1 MALDKLQEDHKKYW
15 IKWYRKYHPHPMLVH
30 FPIALHL
37 FAGGL
42 DLIFFMYPKD
52 SFATAVFYT
61 FFAATVTGGL
71 AMIPGIMSWWINYKL
86 AFTYIFIIKL
96 LLSLM
101 TLLLGIVGILIY
113 IDNPDIVFTQSFPS
127 IVYHSIILLTS
138 LTVIVVAYYGAKL
151 TWGKVRS
158 S

>member
-1 MALDKLQEDHKKYW
+1 
-15 IKWYRKYHPHPMLVH
+15 
-30 FPIALHL
+30 
-37 FAGGL
+37 
-42 DLIFFMYPKD
+42 MYPKD

-61 FFAATVTGGL
+61 FFAATVTGAL